1 MTQPRL
7 DLPSL
12 FGAVAQALAQNQQ
25 ALDQADEVNHDHGTN
40 MVQTFKTI
48 TQALQAKQGKSDS
61 VALAYAA
68 KKLANS
74 STSSSGKL
82 YAQGLAQA
90 ASQFKGKRVDQC
102 GAMDLLQTLI
112 GGGQAAQPAGGD
124 LLGSLLGGM
133 AGGQAQPSAPSGG
146 GDLLGSLLGGLAG
159 GQAQPSAPSGGGDLL
174 GSLLGG
180 LAGGEQPQPQTSPQS
195 AGGDLLGTLLGGLAG
210 GEQAQP
216 QTAPQSAGGG
226 DLLGALLGGMT
237 GGNASTAA
245 GAGNGLDLG
254 DLLNAGMAF
263 LQAKQSGAGTMQ
275 ALVQAFMSVSGM
287 GRSAHR
293 TESTELVINS
303 FLQAL
308 ASSAGAKP

>member
-133 AGGQAQPSAPSGG
+133 AGGQAQPSAPG
-146 GDLLGSLLGGLAG
+146 
-159 GQAQPSAPSGGGDLL
+159 GGGDLL

>member
-40 MVQTFKTI
+40 MVRTFQNI
-48 TQALQAKQGKSDS
+48 TQALLAKQGKSDS

-90 ASQFKGKRVDQC
+90 AAQFKGKRVDQR

-112 GGGQAAQPAGGD
+112 GGGQAVQPA
-124 LLGSLLGGM
+124 
-133 AGGQAQPSAPSGG
+133 G